1 MATAREAQAYR
12 LGCDDGIDAANA
24 DAPRPEGNARDVL
37 ERAWAAAEAQNEF
50 ESQTEREEYFV
61 GWTHGYINRA
71 EGIEADQQERW
82 GRIAPRLS
90 EGARSAGPSSCRS
103 VLHHR
108 QRGLRTT
115 TACGAAVT
123 NR

>member
-1 MATAREAQAYR
+1 MAPERGAQAYR

-24 DAPRPEGNARDVL
+24 DVPRSEGNARDVL
-37 ERAWAAAEAQNEF
+37 GRAWATAEGQNEF
-50 ESQTEREEYFV
+50 ESQIEREEYFV

-71 EGIEADQQERW
+71 KVIEADQQERK

-90 EGARSAGPSSCRS
+90 EGARSAGPSSCRT

-108 QRGLRTT
+108 QRG
-115 TACGAAVT
+115 
-123 NR
+123 